1 MARYWKEKSQ
11 ALFDQAV
18 KAATEMLVPEEV
30 EKTKRYLAEIQKE
43 LGPVIEAY
51 PSWHPL
57 VRHIAQSTSKE
68 PALFFQY
75 PGVDHPLLF
84 ANGFLSAPYSEE
96 KIQETIDAIESLPL
110 MDDATITYE
119 RINLPL
125 YHQDAK
131 LLLVR
136 VHWNRSLLSDGT
148 LPLYIVVPNVLKM
161 VMASA
166 FSSSVGE
173 DWRSMSLYFI
183 GSPRSED
190 ESVFVNAETT
200 AVLKRLWNDLRDM
213 GCFGQKREYVPGE
226 KAFLDPK
233 SDEWPWRTV
242 SF

>member
-1 MARYWKEKSQ
+1 MFEEQKNNAIDAGLKLY
-11 ALFDQAV
+11 
-18 KAATEMLVPEEV
+18 TEFLNPEEQG
-30 EKTKRYLAEIQKE
+30 KAKAYLNALVNE
-43 LGPVIEAY
+43 LGPVVSIY
-51 PSWHPL
+51 PAWHPL

-136 VHWNRSLLSDGT
+136 VHWNRPLLSDGT